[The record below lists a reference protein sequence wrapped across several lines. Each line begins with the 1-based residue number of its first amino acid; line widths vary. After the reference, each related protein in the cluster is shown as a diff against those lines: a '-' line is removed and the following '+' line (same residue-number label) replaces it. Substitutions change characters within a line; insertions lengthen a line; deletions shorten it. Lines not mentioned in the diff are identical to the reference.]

1 MKNKPKNR
9 LRQCG
14 INPQHFSKGQIGFLV
29 YLIPVCTVM
38 ALPIVY
44 IFMNAFKPYDELFAY
59 PPRFFVREP
68 TFDNFAQLFSLS
80 SGTDIPASRY
90 LFNSI
95 TSTLVTVFCTLLMAS
110 TAAYVF
116 SKKKFRAK
124 KTLFAISM
132 MGLMFASVAVA
143 IPRYFVVVYLG
154 LHDNFLANIIPLLV
168 TPTGVFLIKQFV
180 DQRPDALVEAA
191 VIDGAT
197 DYQIFRKIIFPLVQP
212 ALATV
217 AIMSFKGAWNASEAS
232 SLFIDNETLK
242 TFPFYISTLI
252 SSGGVASAGVSAAAT
267 LIMLLPNLIMFIVLQ
282 SRVMNTM
289 AHSGI
294 K

>member
-1 MKNKPKNR
+1 
-9 LRQCG
+9 
-14 INPQHFSKGQIGFLV
+14 
-29 YLIPVCTVM
+29 
-38 ALPIVY
+38 
-44 IFMNAFKPYDELFAY
+44 
-59 PPRFFVREP
+59 
-68 TFDNFAQLFSLS
+68 
-80 SGTDIPASRY
+80 
-90 LFNSI
+90 
-95 TSTLVTVFCTLLMAS
+95 MAS

-180 DQRPDALVEAA
+180 DQLPDALVEAA